1 MASSLSSVFSF
12 CCLKYYLSKPAL
24 AVLLVISLTIAPL
37 AGAKS
42 INPTMRFQQ
51 DPQHTEYNG
60 LAHVILKEAY
70 RRIGHPVHR
79 QAADKFGAD
88 GILISPIK
96 SSLNAEY
103 IRIPIPIVQL
113 KVFAYAHK
121 SHQGT
126 AYEFGLLGNR
136 ISIVEG
142 MPLIQNNM
150 MGLVTAKM
158 SSVNRSLE
166 SIVRDEL
173 DIVLLPEFSAIGRS
187 KKHLLAQLTAL
198 QPAVYEV
205 AMYHYVHKENS
216 HLVAGL
222 KRTLRKMEKLEMI
235 SHVTNS
241 YKIVLKAD
249 AEA

>member
-1 MASSLSSVFSF
+1 MANFWSTIPVTSLFIV
-12 CCLKYYLSKPAL
+12 
-24 AVLLVISLTIAPL
+24 SLIASPWVN
-37 AGAKS
+37 AKS

-60 LAHVILKEAY
+60 LAHVILREAY
-70 RRIGHPVHR
+70 RRIGHPVHK
-79 QAADKFGAD
+79 QPSDKSNAD

-96 SSLNAEY
+96 SSLNEEY
-103 IRIPIPIVQL
+103 IRIPIPIVKL

-121 SHQGT
+121 SHQGIP
-126 AYEFGLLGNR
+126 YEFGLLGNR

-150 MGLVTAKM
+150 MGLVAAKM
-158 SSVNRSLE
+158 SSVNHSLE
-166 SIVRDEL
+166 SIVRNEL
-173 DIVLLPEFSAIGRS
+173 DIVLLPEFCALGRS
-187 KKHLLAQLTAL
+187 KKHLMAQLTAL

-205 AMYHYVHKENS
+205 PMYHYVRKENG
-216 HLVAGL
+216 HLVKGL
-222 KRTLRKMEKLEMI
+222 KRSLKQMEKLQMI

-241 YKIVLKAD
+241 YKVVLKAD